1 MPSDVYGITVTLPLE
16 KAREIVRGV
25 LEEGRRREL
34 MPLTVVVLDAGGHP
48 VALEREDGAGVMRAE
63 IAHGKAYAA
72 LGLGIA
78 SRVIGARN
86 EGREAF
92 LAAAAAAANG
102 RFVPV
107 AGGVLVLDPNL
118 DVLGAVG
125 VSGDTSD
132 ADEACALAGIGAAGL
147 TPGIDA
153 AED

>member
-1 MPSDVYGITVTLPLE
+1 MPSDVYGIKVTLPLE
-16 KAREIVRGV
+16 KAREIVRGA

-34 MPLTVVVLDAGGHP
+34 MPLTVAVLDAGGHP
-48 VALEREDGAGVMRAE
+48 VALEREDGSGVLRAE
-63 IAHGKAYAA
+63 IAQGKAYAA

-78 SRVIGARN
+78 SRTIGARN

-92 LAAAAAAANG
+92 LAAAAAAAGG

-107 AGGVLVLDPNL
+107 AGGVLVLDPSL

-147 TPGIDA
+147 MPGLDA
-153 AED
+153 AGE